1 MEALSD
7 VSIDSLE
14 HDEPLWL
21 NVNIIAENE
30 KRVNIYVAIELIRV
44 IIRLHA
50 SYKPDLTLGLA
61 NHP

>member
-30 KRVNIYVAIELIRV
+30 KRVNIYGAIELVRD
-44 IIRLHA
+44 IICLQALYRLN
-50 SYKPDLTLGLA
+50 LTLGLA

>member
-14 HDEPLWL
+14 HDEPLWF

>member
-7 VSIDSLE
+7 VSPDSLE
-14 HDEPLWL
+14 HEELLWL

-30 KRVNIYVAIELIRV
+30 KRVNIYGAIELIRG

-50 SYKPDLTLGLA
+50 SFKPDLTLGLA